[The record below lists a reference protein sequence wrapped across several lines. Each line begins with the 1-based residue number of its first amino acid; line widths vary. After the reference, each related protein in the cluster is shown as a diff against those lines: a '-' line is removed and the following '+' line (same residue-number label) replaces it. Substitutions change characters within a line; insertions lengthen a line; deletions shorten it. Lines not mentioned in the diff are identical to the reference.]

1 MSFLDLH
8 IHGAFGVDFLTAGE
22 ADLQRLALALGE
34 RGYGAFL
41 PTLLPVDLDDFE
53 AALERLGPWLLARA
67 PGDGRGAVPL
77 GLHFEGPFLSPQRAG
92 AIAPERFLDGQS
104 DRQVARFLTLID
116 TVPGSHM
123 VTLAPEIPGGFEIL
137 AEFVRRGFL
146 VSLGHTDAPF
156 ATLEAALAAGARHMT
171 HFCNA
176 MRPLHQ
182 REPGPIGFGL
192 LQDGVSVDVI
202 ADGNHLH
209 PAMLRLILQS
219 KPRGRV
225 VLISDATPVAG
236 LGDGDFTVWGEIIS
250 VRGGAARNARGGLA
264 GAAALLQQGVDQLV
278 ALGLAQDEALECATS
293 APRAVLNGRS

>member
-8 IHGAFGVDFLTAGE
+8 IHGAFGVDFLSARS
-22 ADLQRLALALGE
+22 ADLERLALLLGE
-34 RGYGAFL
+34 RGYGSFL
-41 PTLLPVDLDDFE
+41 PTLLPVDLDDLE
-53 AALERLGPWLLARA
+53 AALERLVPWLAARA

-77 GLHFEGPFLSPQRAG
+77 GVHFEGPFLSPLRTG
-92 AIAPERFLDGQS
+92 ALSPERFLDGKS
-104 DRQVARFLTLID
+104 DRQVARFLALID

-137 AEFVRRGFL
+137 AEFVLRGFL

-176 MRPLHQ
+176 MRPLHH

-202 ADGNHLH
+202 ADGHHLH
-209 PAMLRLILQS
+209 AAMLRLILRA

-225 VLISDATPVAG
+225 ALISDATPVAG
-236 LGDGDFTVWGEIIS
+236 LGDGDYSVWGQTIS
-250 VRGGAARNARGGLA
+250 VRGGAARNVRGGLA
-264 GAAALLQQGVDQLV
+264 GAAALLQQGVDHLV
-278 ALGLAQDEALECATS
+278 SLGFPREDALACATTVPH
-293 APRAVLNGRS
+293 ALLNGRS